1 MYRYKLA
8 NLFDTVLPESEVW
21 GGTVLSVVLLSVLST
36 GQGGIAYKES
46 DHSLGVHAL
55 SNVEFVVLE
64 VTNDLLGEGSGV
76 LLESG
81 DSVGVGLL

>member
-1 MYRYKLA
+1 LA

-21 GGTVLSVVLLSVLST
+21 GGTVLSVVLFIST
-36 GQGGIAYKES
+36 RSIDTGEIAYKES

-81 DSVGVGLL
+81 NSLRVGLL